1 MNDAV
6 IATGTSAT
14 APSDARRAYGG
25 LDRDEVVV
33 ALRDLAKRVG
43 VQRVTMRGLA
53 AELGAAVPSVYY
65 HVPSKQTALE
75 LVAESVLAEIPVPE
89 GGRWDKRLVELY
101 CAAREMILGVPGVA
115 SILQTSAG
123 NEPARRLDRH
133 SRALLTEAGLTKT
146 AAAAAH
152 TVLYTYLLGSIALEE
167 TRSADATPRVKRQLA
182 THFRAGLD
190 VIVAGIKASS

>member
-1 MNDAV
+1 MV
-6 IATGTSAT
+6 ATGTSAT
-14 APSDARRAYGG
+14 APSGARRAYGG

-43 VQRVTMRGLA
+43 VQRVTMRELA

-101 CAAREMILGVPGVA
+101 CAAREMILAVPGVA

-123 NEPARRLDRH
+123 NETARRLDRH
-133 SRALLTEAGLTKT
+133 SRALLAEAGLPKT

-167 TRSADATPRVKRQLA
+167 ARSADATPRVKRQLA
-182 THFRAGLD
+182 AHFRAGLD
-190 VIVAGIKASS
+190 VIVAGIKASA

>member
-1 MNDAV
+1 MV
-6 IATGTSAT
+6 ATGNPVTTT
-14 APSDARRAYGG
+14 ASARRAYGG

-43 VQRVTMRGLA
+43 VQRVTMRELA

-65 HVPSKQTALE
+65 YVPSKQAALE
-75 LVAESVLAEIPVPE
+75 LVAESVLAEIPLPDA
-89 GGRWDKRLVELY
+89 GTWDTRLIELY
-101 CAAREMILGVPGVA
+101 CAAREMILAVPGVA
-115 SILQTSAG
+115 SILQTSTG

-133 SRALLTEAGLTKT
+133 SCNLLAESGLPKA

-167 TRSADATPRVKRQLA
+167 TRAEITTPRARRQTA
-182 THFRAGLD
+182 SHFRAGLD
-190 VIVAGIKASS
+190 VIVAGIKASA